1 MVATDICGPF
11 VPSRSGNRFLLVA
24 VDVFSKFAVIKAVRN
39 ETAKAVTE
47 FIKNDVV
54 LKFACPEIIV
64 SDNGV
69 QYKSNLFKD
78 FIEAKGIQMWYTA
91 NYFAQGNQ
99 TECVNKVIGNALR
112 VFLREDVEH
121 RKWDEKINEIANAIN
136 SSTHTTT
143 QKTPYELNFGQ
154 KMPQHA
160 NDYHTHIDVNDQN
173 SRDESVFQALRDKV
187 QKRINEAREK
197 YTKRYDLRTRSIEY
211 KVDDIVFRENTILSD
226 ASKHISK
233 KLAPKRIKCEIVKK
247 TGTNTYLLRD
257 VDGGKEAVF
266 HAQKFSK

>member
-1 MVATDICGPF
+1 
-11 VPSRSGNRFLLVA
+11 
-24 VDVFSKFAVIKAVRN
+24 
-39 ETAKAVTE
+39 
-47 FIKNDVV
+47 
-54 LKFACPEIIV
+54 
-64 SDNGV
+64 
-69 QYKSNLFKD
+69 
-78 FIEAKGIQMWYTA
+78 
-91 NYFAQGNQ
+91 
-99 TECVNKVIGNALR
+99 
-112 VFLREDVEH
+112 
-121 RKWDEKINEIANAIN
+121 
-136 SSTHTTT
+136 
-143 QKTPYELNFGQ
+143 
-154 KMPQHA
+154 MPQHA

-211 KVDDIVFRENTILSD
+211 KVGDIVFRENTILSN